1 MLMFHL
7 NSLAPAKTIL
17 VQRYCISCN
26 LTHLLGLSLLK
37 DNRFKTKQIFGFLED
52 WIANFVAALPL
63 MWYQK
68 DYSCFDSMGL
78 PFR

>member
-7 NSLAPAKTIL
+7 HSLAQAKTIL

-68 DYSCFDSMGL
+68 DYSCFDSVG
-78 PFR
+78 

>member
-7 NSLAPAKTIL
+7 NSLAQAKTIL

-37 DNRFKTKQIFGFLED
+37 DNRFKTRQIFRFLED

-63 MWYQK
+63 MW
-68 DYSCFDSMGL
+68 
-78 PFR
+78 